1 MIKLC
6 GAVCIVAGTTCYG
19 LFYAFQKK
27 SRLWRLKQFKE
38 SLLCLSGQLRVARMT
53 MPQALAQIGQKS
65 RYDYLSQFYI
75 FVSENLEQH
84 TYSGFW
90 ETWATGIDSY
100 VRDIYLTESDSRN
113 FKKYWKYSASSGY
126 SDAACLFGRKYF
138 GTGESD

>member
-65 RYDYLSQFYI
+65 RYDYLSQFRKIWNSIHTADSGKRGQPVLTAMSAI
-75 FVSENLEQH
+75 F
-84 TYSGFW
+84 
-90 ETWATGIDSY
+90 I
-100 VRDIYLTESDSRN
+100 
-113 FKKYWKYSASSGY
+113 
-126 SDAACLFGRKYF
+126 
-138 GTGESD
+138 

>member
-53 MPQALAQIGQKS
+53 MPQALAQSQKS
-65 RYDYLSQFYI
+65 VMITFHSFTSLYRKIWNSIHTADSGKRGRPVLTAMSAI
-75 FVSENLEQH
+75 F
-84 TYSGFW
+84 
-90 ETWATGIDSY
+90 I
-100 VRDIYLTESDSRN
+100 
-113 FKKYWKYSASSGY
+113 
-126 SDAACLFGRKYF
+126 
-138 GTGESD
+138 

>member
-53 MPQALAQIGQKS
+53 MPQALAQIGQKTFHS
-65 RYDYLSQFYI
+65 FTSLYQKIWNSIHTADSGKRGRPVLTAMSAI
-75 FVSENLEQH
+75 F
-84 TYSGFW
+84 
-90 ETWATGIDSY
+90 I
-100 VRDIYLTESDSRN
+100 
-113 FKKYWKYSASSGY
+113 
-126 SDAACLFGRKYF
+126 
-138 GTGESD
+138 